1 MNIMNDKEKAKGCV
15 KVSQYKQFIL
25 NYGDDVCDLESSPFE
40 SLRMLYDRTDLYKV
54 QDELDFDEKV
64 LLGIFDLK
72 LIENAEKM
80 VEHISQ
86 IYNFDYSSNIPYE
99 QWWWHLDKIA
109 NGIMSFSVSSEVKKI
124 M

>member
-1 MNIMNDKEKAKGCV
+1 M
-15 KVSQYKQFIL
+15 SQYKQFIM
-25 NYGDDVCDLESSPFE
+25 NYGEYVCDLESSPFE
-40 SLRMLYDRTDLYKV
+40 SLRMLYDRTDLFKI

-64 LLGIFDLK
+64 LLGTYDLK

-80 VEHISQ
+80 VKHISQ

-109 NGIMSFSVSSEVKKI
+109 NGILGFSVSSEEKKGI
-124 M
+124 